1 MYVERRISLL
11 LKSTT
16 MTGAFPS
23 SVATESSTQVKV
35 RTEIQRRPERLR
47 DWPDWRGRQKDKQ
60 THAELNIIET

>member
-47 DWPDWRGRQKDKQ
+47 DWPPGEADRKINRHMQS
-60 THAELNIIET
+60 